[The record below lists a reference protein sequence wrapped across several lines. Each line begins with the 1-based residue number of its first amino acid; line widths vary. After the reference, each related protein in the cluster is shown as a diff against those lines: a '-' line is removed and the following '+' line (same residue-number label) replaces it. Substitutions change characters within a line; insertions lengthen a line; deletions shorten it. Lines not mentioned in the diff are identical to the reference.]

1 MLGNAFIDEG
11 TDGAVVQL
19 VLRLR
24 FKLRVGELDGNDGA
38 SLSIGGSNI
47 ELKVVKPS
55 QFGQIL
61 TAGDYLVEGKPVL
74 LNLEDVDGALRRR
87 MIDFI
92 AGVAYALN
100 ATIKKASSS
109 SYFIA
114 PRDVDVGGVIFDD
127 DDGGDDTFSDL

>member
-1 MLGNAFIDEG
+1 MGIFGFGKKLDFDDLDDDDDGLG
-11 TDGAVVQL
+11 
-19 VLRLR
+19 
-24 FKLRVGELDGNDGA
+24 LDGNDGA

-61 TAGDYLVEGKPVL
+61 TAGDYLVEGKTVL

-92 AGVAYALN
+92 AGAAYALN

>member
-1 MLGNAFIDEG
+1 MGIFGFGKKLDFDDFDDDDDE
-11 TDGAVVQL
+11 L
-19 VLRLR
+19 
-24 FKLRVGELDGNDGA
+24 ELDGNDGA

-61 TAGDYLVEGKPVL
+61 TAGDYLVEGKTVL

-92 AGVAYALN
+92 AGAAYALN

>member
-1 MLGNAFIDEG
+1 MGIFGFGKKLDFDDLDDDD
-11 TDGAVVQL
+11 DGL
-19 VLRLR
+19 
-24 FKLRVGELDGNDGA
+24 ELDGNDGA

-61 TAGDYLVEGKPVL
+61 TAGDYLVEGKTVL

-92 AGVAYALN
+92 AGAAYALN

>member
-1 MLGNAFIDEG
+1 MGIFGFGKKLDFDDFDDYDDE
-11 TDGAVVQL
+11 L
-19 VLRLR
+19 
-24 FKLRVGELDGNDGA
+24 ELDGNDGA

-61 TAGDYLVEGKPVL
+61 TAGDYLVEGKTVL

-92 AGVAYALN
+92 AGAAYALN

-127 DDGGDDTFSDL
+127 GDGGDDTFSDL

>member
-1 MLGNAFIDEG
+1 MGIFGFGKKLDFDDLDDDDDE
-11 TDGAVVQL
+11 L
-19 VLRLR
+19 
-24 FKLRVGELDGNDGA
+24 ELDGNDGA

-61 TAGDYLVEGKPVL
+61 TAGDYLVEGKTVL

-92 AGVAYALN
+92 AGAAYALN

>member
-1 MLGNAFIDEG
+1 MGIFGFGKKLDFDDFDDDDDE
-11 TDGAVVQL
+11 L
-19 VLRLR
+19 
-24 FKLRVGELDGNDGA
+24 ELDGNDGA

-61 TAGDYLVEGKPVL
+61 TAGDYLVEGKTVL

-92 AGVAYALN
+92 AGAAYALN

-114 PRDVDVGGVIFDD
+114 PRDVEVGGVIFDD
-127 DDGGDDTFSDL
+127 GDGGDDTFSDL

>member
-1 MLGNAFIDEG
+1 MGIFGFGKKLDFDDLDDDDDELG
-11 TDGAVVQL
+11 
-19 VLRLR
+19 
-24 FKLRVGELDGNDGA
+24 LDGNDGA

-61 TAGDYLVEGKPVL
+61 TAGDYLVEGKTVL

-92 AGVAYALN
+92 AGAAYALN

>member
-1 MLGNAFIDEG
+1 MGIFGFGKKLDFDDFDDDDE
-11 TDGAVVQL
+11 L
-19 VLRLR
+19 E
-24 FKLRVGELDGNDGA
+24 FDGNDGA

-61 TAGDYLVEGKPVL
+61 TAGDYLVEGKTVL

-92 AGVAYALN
+92 AGAAYALN

>member
-1 MLGNAFIDEG
+1 MGIFGFGKKLDFDDFDDDDDE
-11 TDGAVVQL
+11 L
-19 VLRLR
+19 
-24 FKLRVGELDGNDGA
+24 ELDGNDGA

-61 TAGDYLVEGKPVL
+61 TAGDYLVEGKTVL

-92 AGVAYALN
+92 AGAAYALN

-127 DDGGDDTFSDL
+127 GDGGDDTFSDL

>member
-1 MLGNAFIDEG
+1 MGIFGFGKKFDFDDLD
-11 TDGAVVQL
+11 DDDD
-19 VLRLR
+19 
-24 FKLRVGELDGNDGA
+24 ELDYNEDDGA

-61 TAGDYLVEGKPVL
+61 TAGDYLVEGKTVL
-74 LNLEDVDGALRRR
+74 LNLEDVDGALCRR

-127 DDGGDDTFSDL
+127 NNGGDDTFSDL